1 MFAVLPLPPRGR
13 RSLALPPKGPSPPRP
28 SLQGRNSPGN
38 HMKGR
43 TVSFK
48 ERGGDN
54 RIGGIASGG
63 HTMSINCVMLR
74 HTGEHQRSCFAS
86 CRCCK
91 GHRQQTRAAHCKEV
105 YEPEAAPVCPSAAGA
120 HPSTALEDV
129 LQWGRRRTAI
139 PRTQQIPG
147 ICGGSLPAKGCCRCR
162 TGSQQGQATLCTVS
176 QNGATQGSVL
186 H

>member
-1 MFAVLPLPPRGR
+1 MFAVLPLPPRAR
-13 RSLALPPKGPSPPRP
+13 RSLALPPKGPSLPQP

-54 RIGGIASGG
+54 RIGLIASGG
-63 HTMSINCVMLR
+63 HAMSISCVMLR
-74 HTGEHQRSCFAS
+74 HTDSWAARYNTWLLTKLTPKGVVFSFSFLFLRHTGGHQRSCFAS

-105 YEPEAAPVCPSAAGA
+105 YQPEAAPIRPSAAGA
-120 HPSTALEDV
+120 HPSTALQDA
-129 LQWGRRRTAI
+129 LQWG
-139 PRTQQIPG
+139 
-147 ICGGSLPAKGCCRCR
+147 
-162 TGSQQGQATLCTVS
+162 
-176 QNGATQGSVL
+176 
-186 H
+186 